1 MKCHE
6 FSNRLLAVSL
16 FAAIACTS
24 LAGAAQEMQP
34 GKGVAVIP
42 VKSTDQGV
50 SFQNQLVVRGLK
62 DLGYDVKEAREV
74 EYATAH
80 IAIANGDATFLAG
93 SWEPLHNDFYEKS
106 GGDAKLV
113 RAGSLSAN
121 AKQGYLID
129 KKTADQHHITNIDQ
143 LKDPSIARLF
153 DTDGDGKA
161 DLTGCTPGWACEK
174 IIENLLKSSGLQTTV
189 SQKTGAYSALMA
201 DVIARYKEGKP
212 VLYYTWTPYYVS
224 ALLVPDK
231 DVIWLEV
238 PAPAGEPQPIG
249 KYYGYAVNTQHVVAN
264 KAFVEA
270 NPAAGKFFQLVNIDV
285 NDINAQN
292 NRLFSGEKTP
302 ADIERHVAL
311 WIKSHQKTYNDWL
324 AAARSAGEKP
334 SLQAGQ

>member
-6 FSNRLLAVSL
+6 ISKRLLTVSL
-16 FAAIACTS
+16 FAAISCTS
-24 LAGAAQEMQP
+24 LAGAALEMQP
-34 GKGVAVIP
+34 GKGVVVTP

-50 SFQNQLVVRGLK
+50 AFQNLLVVHGLK
-62 DLGYDVKEAREV
+62 DLGYEVKEAKEV

-93 SWEPLHNDFYEKS
+93 SWEPLHSDFYEKS
-106 GGDAKLV
+106 GGDSKLV

-121 AKQGYLID
+121 ALQGYLID
-129 KKTADQHHITNIDQ
+129 KKTADQYHITNILQ

-174 IIENLLKSSGLQTTV
+174 IIEDLLKTSGLRATV
-189 SQKTGAYSALMA
+189 TQKTGAYSALMA

-231 DVIWLEV
+231 DVVWLEV
-238 PAPAGEPQPIG
+238 PLPAGEKQPAG

-264 KAFVEA
+264 KVFVEA
-270 NPAAGKFFQLVNIDV
+270 NPAAGKFFELVTIDV

-302 ADIERHVAL
+302 ADIERHVDL
-311 WIKSHQKTYNDWL
+311 WIKAHQKTYNDWL
-324 AAARSAGEKP
+324 AAARAAGEK
-334 SLQAGQ
+334 